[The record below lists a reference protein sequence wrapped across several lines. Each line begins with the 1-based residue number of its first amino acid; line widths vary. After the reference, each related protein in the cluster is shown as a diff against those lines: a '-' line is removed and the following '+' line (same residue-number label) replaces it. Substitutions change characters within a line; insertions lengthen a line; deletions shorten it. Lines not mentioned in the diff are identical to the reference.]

1 MNRLLAA
8 TAALA
13 LSYTAIAA
21 PAMAQTRP
29 VVVELFTSQGCSSCP
44 PADAVLAE
52 LADRKDVLALGFHV
66 DYWDGLGWKDPL
78 SARGSTAR
86 QHDYAT
92 QFHKKEVYTPQIVV
106 DGQRQIVGS
115 DRDAVLDA
123 IAKSQPQPGAQAQPS
138 AQVTFAADG
147 HSVSIGAGTG
157 QGKIILVRFV
167 RHRTDAVHGGENS
180 GRMAHDSN
188 GVEAFKTVAEWTGQA
203 VDLPVDPV
211 DSNHG
216 LAVLVQA
223 DDGHILGAAAL
234 SAVQS

>member
-1 MNRLLAA
+1 MNRLLLAA
-8 TAALA
+8 TALVVCGA
-13 LSYTAIAA
+13 AIAA
-21 PAMAQTRP
+21 SAMAETRP

-86 QHDYAT
+86 QHDYAA

-106 DGQRQIVGS
+106 DGQRQLVGS

-123 IAKSQPQPGAQAQPS
+123 IAKAQPQAGAPIA
-138 AQVTFAADG
+138 FAADG
-147 HSVSIGAGTG
+147 RSVSIGAGTG
-157 QGKIILVRFV
+157 QGKIILVNFIRRRANAV
-167 RHRTDAVHGGENS
+167 RGGENS
-180 GRMAHDSN
+180 GRMAHDVN
-188 GVEAFKTVAEWTGQA
+188 GVETLKTVGEWTGQS
-203 VDLPVDPV
+203 VELPVEPV

-216 LAVLVQA
+216 LAVLVQTE
-223 DDGHILGAAAL
+223 DGHILGAAAL
-234 SAVQS
+234 SAAQS

>member
-1 MNRLLAA
+1 MAEISMNRLLTA
-8 TAALA
+8 TSLA
-13 LSYTAIAA
+13 LSYLTAAA
-21 PAMAQTRP
+21 PAMAETRP

-86 QHDYAT
+86 QHDYAA
-92 QFHKKEVYTPQIVV
+92 QFHKKEIYTPQIVV
-106 DGQRQIVGS
+106 DGQRQMVGS

-123 IAKSQPQPGAQAQPS
+123 IAKAQPQAGTP
-138 AQVTFAADG
+138 VTFAADG
-147 HSVSIGAGTG
+147 HTVSIGAGTG

-180 GRMAHDSN
+180 GRMAHDAN
-188 GVEAFKTVAEWTGQA
+188 GVETLKTVGEWTGQT
-203 VDLPVDPV
+203 VELPVDPV
-211 DSNHG
+211 DVNHR

-234 SAVQS
+234 SAAQS